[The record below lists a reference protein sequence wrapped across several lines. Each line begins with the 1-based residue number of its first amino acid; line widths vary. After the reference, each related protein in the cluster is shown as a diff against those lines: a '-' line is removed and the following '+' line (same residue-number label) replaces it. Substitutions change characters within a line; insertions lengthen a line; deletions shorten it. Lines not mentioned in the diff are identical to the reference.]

1 MIGFDCYIRNMLYL
15 CNDMKKHLLYICI
28 GTNLSTAE
36 QVLLWTKR
44 KLSEAFRG
52 EAYYSTPVKT
62 APMNFPNSDPFTN
75 QVVAI
80 ETTVPTKLAIPLLK
94 NLERQ
99 LGRTEED
106 VRRGVV
112 RLDLDLMWIDG
123 ELLRPEQWALDY
135 IQQALQELKPQIPQ
149 WENMLGEQA

>member
-1 MIGFDCYIRNMLYL
+1 
-15 CNDMKKHLLYICI
+15 MKQHLLYISI
-28 GTNLSTAE
+28 GTNLPTAD

-52 EAYYSTPVKT
+52 EAFYSTPVKT
-62 APMNFPNSDPFTN
+62 EPVNFQSLEQFTN

-80 ETTVPTKLAIPLLK
+80 ITTVPTKLAVPLLK

-112 RLDLDLMWIDG
+112 RLDLDLMWMDG
-123 ELLRPEQWALDY
+123 VLLRPEQWEMEY
-135 IQQALQELKPQIPQ
+135 VRQALEELKPQVPEWEQTPQ
-149 WENMLGEQA
+149 EP

>member
-1 MIGFDCYIRNMLYL
+1 
-15 CNDMKKHLLYICI
+15 MKKHLLYISI

-52 EAYYSTPVKT
+52 TAYYSTPLKT
-62 APMNFPNSDPFTN
+62 EPLNLPNSAGQFTN
-75 QVVAI
+75 QLAVI

-99 LGRTEED
+99 LGRTED
-106 VRRGVV
+106 DAHRGVV
-112 RLDLDLMWIDG
+112 RLDLDLLWMDG
-123 ELLRPEQWALDY
+123 DLLRPEDWELDH
-135 IQQALQELKPQIPQ
+135 IRRARLELEPQVPA
-149 WENMLGEQA
+149 WEPEGE

>member
-1 MIGFDCYIRNMLYL
+1 
-15 CNDMKKHLLYICI
+15 MKKHLLYISI
-28 GTNLSTAE
+28 GTNLPTAE

-52 EAYYSTPVKT
+52 NAYFSTPMKT
-62 APMNFPNSDPFTN
+62 EPINFPSSDPFTN

-80 ETTVPTKLAIPLLK
+80 ETTVPTKLANPLLK

-106 VRRGVV
+106 VRRGIV
-112 RLDLDLMWIDG
+112 RLDLDLMWMDG
-123 ELLRPEQWALDY
+123 ELLRPEQWELDY
-135 IQQALQELKPQIPQ
+135 IKQGLEELRTQVPP
-149 WENMLGEQA
+149 WEQTPDEP

>member
-1 MIGFDCYIRNMLYL
+1 
-15 CNDMKKHLLYICI
+15 MKQHLLYISI
-28 GTNLSTAE
+28 GTNLPTAD

-52 EAYYSTPVKT
+52 EAFYSTPVKT
-62 APMNFPNSDPFTN
+62 EPVNFQSNEPFTN

-80 ETTVPTKLAIPLLK
+80 ITTVPTKLAVPLLK

-112 RLDLDLMWIDG
+112 RLDLDLMWMDG
-123 ELLRPEQWALDY
+123 ELLRPEQWEMEY
-135 IQQALQELKPQIPQ
+135 VQQALEELKPQVPQ
-149 WENMLGEQA
+149 WEETPQEP

>member
-1 MIGFDCYIRNMLYL
+1 LIVISEICCTFVFE
-15 CNDMKKHLLYICI
+15 MKKHLLYISI
-28 GTNLSTAE
+28 GTNLSTAD
-36 QVLLWTKR
+36 QVLLWAKR

-52 EAYYSTPVKT
+52 EAFYSTPVKT
-62 APMNFPNSDPFTN
+62 EPVNFQSSEKFTN

-80 ETTVPTKLAIPLLK
+80 LTTVPTKLAIPLLK

-112 RLDLDLMWIDG
+112 RLDLDLMWMDG
-123 ELLRPEQWALDY
+123 DLLRPEQWEMDY
-135 IQQALQELKPQIPQ
+135 VKQALEELKPQVPA
-149 WENMLGEQA
+149 WEPTTTEP

>member
-1 MIGFDCYIRNMLYL
+1 
-15 CNDMKKHLLYICI
+15 MKKHLLYISI
-28 GTNLSTAE
+28 GTNLSTAD

-52 EAYYSTPVKT
+52 DAYYSTPVKT
-62 APMNFPNSDPFTN
+62 EPVNFPNNSDPFTN
-75 QVVAI
+75 QVVAV

-112 RLDLDLMWIDG
+112 RLDLDLMWMDG
-123 ELLRPEQWALDY
+123 ELLRPEQWEMDY
-135 IQQALQELKPQIPQ
+135 VQQALEELKTQVPQ
-149 WENMLGEQA
+149 WE